1 MRGPQRPSIR
11 PTALFRAYAV
21 ATTFFMPIAAFFVVR
36 KLRRA
41 GVPSHRAH
49 EVVGNATEHRPG
61 GTLIWFH
68 AASVGES
75 LSVLSLITAMGRA
88 LPDARFLITSG
99 TATSAHLIAAR
110 MPARTQ
116 HQFAPLDG
124 AGPLRRFLKTWRPDA
139 AILVESEL
147 WPNMLIHTRRAD
159 IPMAMV
165 NARLS
170 DKSLKSWAKQHKT
183 AAFLLHHFKL
193 VLTQTTAMAQHLID
207 LGTPADKTAKG
218 VDLKS
223 LSAPLP
229 VHGKSLGQMRT
240 TLGHRPV
247 WAACSTHDG
256 EETDVLE
263 AHAKLLKT
271 HPDLC
276 LILVPRHPE
285 RSPDV
290 QKLIENAGFSFT
302 TRSVGGLPEKQVYL
316 ADTLGEMGLWY
327 SLAPFVFLGGSLHPI
342 GGHNPFEPAHFGA
355 AVLSGVHITNF
366 ADAYSALE
374 AKGGARLVNYA
385 TQIAEIADTWLR
397 HPEALQTARA
407 GAKAF
412 VADQSGTLDDVANQ
426 LITAL
431 DIAP

>member
-1 MRGPQRPSIR
+1 MR
-11 PTALFRAYAV
+11 PTALFRFYS
-21 ATTFFMPIAAFFVVR
+21 FMTALLLPFAALMVVR

-41 GVPSHRAH
+41 GVTSHRAH
-49 EVVGNATEHRPG
+49 EVLGNASEHRPG

-99 TATSAHLIAAR
+99 TPTSAQLIAAR
-110 MPARTQ
+110 MPPRTQ

-124 AGPLRRFLKTWRPDA
+124 AGPLRRFLRTWRPDA
-139 AILVESEL
+139 AVLVESEL
-147 WPNMLIHTRRAD
+147 WPNMLVHTRRAG

-170 DKSLKSWAKQHKT
+170 ERSLKSWAKRHKT

-193 VLTQTTAMAQHLID
+193 VLTQTTAMAQQMVT
-207 LGTPADKTAKG
+207 LGTPADCTLKG

-229 VHGKSLGQMRT
+229 VHGKTLEQMRD
-240 TLGHRPV
+240 TLGWRPV

-256 EETDVLE
+256 EEPEVLT
-263 AHAKLLKT
+263 AHAKLLKS

-285 RSPDV
+285 RSGDV
-290 QKLIENAGFSFT
+290 QKFIASSGLSFT
-302 TRSVGGLPEKQVYL
+302 TRSQGELPEKQVYL

-327 SLAPFVFLGGSLHPI
+327 SLAPFVFLGGSLRPI
-342 GGHNPFEPAHFGA
+342 GGHNPYEPAHLGA
-355 AVLSGVHITNF
+355 AVLSGIHVTNF
-366 ADAYSALE
+366 ADAYGAIE
-374 AKGGARLVNYA
+374 GKGGARLVSDA
-385 TQIAEIADTWLR
+385 AQIAQIADMWLR
-397 HPEALQTARA
+397 HPDVLAKARA
-407 GAKAF
+407 GATAF
-412 VADQSGTLDDVANQ
+412 VAEQSGTLDSVAKQ
-426 LITAL
+426 LIVAL
-431 DIAP
+431 ELTP